1 LKPGGANLPK
11 PCILYE
17 VVMLQTLKMAF
28 RDLGRNRRRSFFSAL
43 AVGVGLALL
52 ILMSSVVAGEMGGA
66 IENAIKLQSG
76 HIQIR
81 AATYDENKSSLKW
94 EDLVANPDEI
104 TKQIG
109 AMSQV
114 KAATP
119 RLYASGYLSS
129 GNQSAGAKITGI
141 DPLSPANDPYREG
154 IISGNYLS
162 PDDRDAVLIGKP
174 MAEKLKLKVGDN
186 VGLSLNTADGDVQEQ
201 TFTVKGIYTTNT
213 YGFDNATV
221 FLPLT
226 KVQAMTRTENH
237 ASAIFILLKDTSM
250 TDTVIPALSVPANLE
265 VKSWKDLNA
274 LFVEWEAMAQSYIS
288 IFYVIILAITA
299 SVIIN
304 TLIMSVYERTRE
316 IGILSAIGMR
326 GGGILTLFLA
336 ESSMLA
342 VGGVIIGVI
351 VGVLATLYFNVNG
364 FYIGNMGLS
373 GIAITDT
380 IYAKLTINNVINLTI
395 MTFIVTILAGL
406 YPAVMASRMQPV
418 EALRAEK

>member
-1 LKPGGANLPK
+1 MQ
-11 PCILYE
+11 I
-17 VVMLQTLKMAF
+17 LKMAF

-43 AVGVGLALL
+43 AVGGGLALL
-52 ILMSSVVAGEMGGA
+52 ILMSSVITGEMGSA
-66 IENAIKLQSG
+66 IESAIKLQSG

-81 AATYDENKSSLKW
+81 SATYDENKSSLKW

-104 TKQIG
+104 AIKI
-109 AMSQV
+109 AALSQV

-119 RLYASGYLSS
+119 RLYASGFLSS
-129 GNQSAGAKITGI
+129 GTQSAGAKITGI
-141 DPLSPANDPYREG
+141 DPLSPASDPYREG
-154 IISGNYLS
+154 IISGSYLN

-186 VGLSLNTADGDVQEQ
+186 VGLSLNTADGNVQEQ
-201 TFTVKGIYTTNT
+201 TFTVKGIYSTGT
-213 YGFDNATV
+213 YGFDSGTV
-221 FLPLT
+221 FLPLA
-226 KVQAMTRTENH
+226 KAQAMTQTEDH
-237 ASAIFILLKDTSM
+237 ASTVYVLLKDTSM
-250 TDTVIPALSVPANLE
+250 TDSVVPALSVPSNLK
-265 VKSWKDLNA
+265 VKTWKDLNA
-274 LFVEWEAMAQSYIS
+274 LFVEYEAFAQSYIA
-288 IFYVIILAITA
+288 IFYLIILAISA

-326 GGGILTLFLA
+326 GGRIMMLFLA

-342 VGGVIIGVI
+342 VGGVIMGLII
-351 VGVLATLYFNVNG
+351 GVLATMYFNING

-373 GIAITDT
+373 GMAIADT
-380 IYAKLTINNVINLTI
+380 IYAKLTVNNLINLTI
-395 MTFIVTILAGL
+395 MSFVVTMLAGL

>member
-1 LKPGGANLPK
+1 MQ
-11 PCILYE
+11 I
-17 VVMLQTLKMAF
+17 LKMAF

-43 AVGVGLALL
+43 AVGGGLALL
-52 ILMSSVVAGEMGGA
+52 ILMSSVVTGEMGSA
-66 IENAIKLQSG
+66 IESAINLQTG

-104 TKQIG
+104 ATKI
-109 AMSQV
+109 AALNQV

-119 RLYASGYLSS
+119 RLYASGFLSS
-129 GNQSAGAKITGI
+129 GTQSAGAKITGI

-186 VGLSLNTADGDVQEQ
+186 VGLSLNTADGNVQEQ
-201 TFTVKGIYTTNT
+201 TFTVKGIYTTGT
-213 YGFDNATV
+213 YGFDSGTV
-221 FLPLT
+221 FLPLA
-226 KVQAMTRTENH
+226 KAQAMTQTEDH
-237 ASAIFILLKDTSM
+237 ASTVYVLLKDTTM
-250 TDTVIPALSVPANLE
+250 TDTVVPALSVPSNLE
-265 VKSWKDLNA
+265 IKTWKDLNS
-274 LFVEWEAMAQSYIS
+274 LFVEYETFAQSYIA
-288 IFYVIILAITA
+288 IFYMIILLISA

-326 GGGILTLFLA
+326 GGRIMMLFLA
-336 ESSMLA
+336 KSSMLA
-342 VGGVIIGVI
+342 IGGVIMGLII
-351 VGVLATLYFNVNG
+351 GVLATLYFNVNG

-373 GIAITDT
+373 GMMIADT
-380 IYAKLTINNVINLTI
+380 IYAKLTVDNLINLTI
-395 MTFIVTILAGL
+395 MTFVVTMLAGL

>member
-1 LKPGGANLPK
+1 MMQ
-11 PCILYE
+11 I
-17 VVMLQTLKMAF
+17 LKMAF
-28 RDLGRNRRRSFFSAL
+28 RDIGRNRRRSFFSAL

-52 ILMSSVVAGEMGGA
+52 ILMSSVVKGEMGGA

-81 AATYDENKSSLKW
+81 AKTYDENKSSLKW
-94 EDLVANPDEI
+94 DDLVANPDAI
-104 TKQIG
+104 ANQI
-109 AMSQV
+109 AKFDQV

-119 RLYASGYLSS
+119 RLYASGFLSS

-141 DPLSPANDPYREG
+141 DPLSPASDPYREG
-154 IISGNYLS
+154 IVSGNYLS
-162 PDDRDAVLIGKP
+162 PDDRGEVLIGKP
-174 MAEKLKLKVGDN
+174 MAEKLNLKVGDN
-186 VGLSLNTADGDVQEQ
+186 VGLSLNTADGNIQEQ

-213 YGFDNATV
+213 YAFDNSTV
-221 FLPLT
+221 FLPLS
-226 KVQAMTRTENH
+226 KVQAMTQTENH
-237 ASAIFILLKDTSM
+237 ASTIFVLLKNTAM
-250 TDTVIPALSVPANLE
+250 TDAVISALSVSSNLE
-265 VKSWKDLNA
+265 IKSWKDLNS
-274 LFVEWEAMAQSYIS
+274 LFVEWEAMANSYIS
-288 IFYVIILAITA
+288 IFYMIILAITA

-326 GGGILTLFLA
+326 GGRIMMLFLA

-342 VGGVIIGVI
+342 IGGVIIGLI
-351 VGVLATLYFNVNG
+351 VGVLATMYFNVNG

-380 IYAKLTINNVINLTI
+380 IYAKLTMDNLINLTI
-395 MTFIVTILAGL
+395 MAFVVTMLAGL